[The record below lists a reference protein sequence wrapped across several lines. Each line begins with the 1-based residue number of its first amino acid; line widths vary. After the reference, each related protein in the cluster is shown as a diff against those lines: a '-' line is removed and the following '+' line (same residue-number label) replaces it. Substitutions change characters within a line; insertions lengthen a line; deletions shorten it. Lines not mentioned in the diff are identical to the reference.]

1 MEHFCIWC
9 ICAYGADK
17 HYISTVLVG
26 FTSLVNIVFLYDQFI
41 YEVFLNQNSKNTMKL
56 KAIITEGDQ
65 CLE

>member
-41 YEVFLNQNSKNTMKL
+41 YEVFFKSKQQKHHE
-56 KAIITEGDQ
+56 IEGNHN
-65 CLE
+65 

>member
-1 MEHFCIWC
+1 MEHLCIWC